1 MKDSQPNVLRLNIT
15 NPSDLQTPFCAAASF
30 PIRDSKLL
38 QGQNTNQ
45 GARISKRE
53 DPNASSSRMSSKN
66 LLSTPD
72 SASSVYAVY
81 ENNPL
86 YQGLSKGHYPHDR
99 PDTLYAESRA
109 SRIDRFLISKSYT
122 VDDNGS
128 DAGNMDEVSKSTY
141 TLDRTEITQ
150 YSDNFHAEGNE
161 SFSRNLDGDYAYNS
175 SIREA
180 VSFRA
185 SSPIPPPLCILC
197 KSKAPRFGEPPKQFH
212 YKELEMATDGF
223 SHTNF
228 LAEGRFGLVHR
239 GRLRNGLIIA
249 VKQLKFV
256 GHERDADFCREVCV
270 LSCAQHRNV
279 VLLIGFCIQGK
290 KRLLVYEYICNQSLD
305 FHLHGI
311 FVLRLH
317 IMFLSH

>member
-1 MKDSQPNVLRLNIT
+1 MDELRCNIVVMKDSQPNVLRLNIT
-15 NPSDLQTPFCAAASF
+15 STSDLQTPFCAAASF

-38 QGQNTNQ
+38 HGQNTNQ
-45 GARISKRE
+45 GARVSKRE
-53 DPNASSSRMSSKN
+53 DPNASSSRMSDKN

-81 ENNPL
+81 ESNPL
-86 YQGLSKGHYPHDR
+86 YQRLSKGHYPPDR
-99 PDTLYAESRA
+99 LDTLYAESRA
-109 SRIDRFLISKSYT
+109 SRSDRFLISKSYM

-128 DAGNMDEVSKSTY
+128 DVGNTDEASKSTY
-141 TLDRTEITQ
+141 TFDRTET
-150 YSDNFHAEGNE
+150 EGNE
-161 SFSRNLDGDYAYNS
+161 SFSQNLEGDYAYNS

-180 VSFRA
+180 VSYRA

-212 YKELEMATDGF
+212 YKELELATDGF

-256 GHERDADFCREVCV
+256 GHETDADFCREVCV

-311 FVLRLH
+311 FV
-317 IMFLSH
+317 